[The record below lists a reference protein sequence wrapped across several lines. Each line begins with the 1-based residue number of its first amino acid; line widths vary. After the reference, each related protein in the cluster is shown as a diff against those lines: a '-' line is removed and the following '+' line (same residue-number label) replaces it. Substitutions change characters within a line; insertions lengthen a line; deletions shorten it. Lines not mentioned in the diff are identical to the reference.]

1 MFTIISLVLS
11 VLLAWAIWRLN
22 RLKTQTVFLQSQ
34 VTRLS
39 DEKLG
44 ALQRCASGEEL
55 NANLQVELDTLQ
67 QQFAQQQRNWQHEIS
82 RFRDEQKEDDLHS
95 ERRLSMLQRGMQEI
109 QDLNRRW
116 QELSSGIDALG
127 QIVHTFERWN
137 ANLDVMMQHN
147 QAMQKDSQVFAAI
160 TKQTVLLALNASIE
174 AARAG
179 EHGRG
184 FAIVAEEV
192 RSLATRSEE
201 LNNGYAQRLL
211 QSAAVTTTTFQDI
224 QASSRM
230 IHTAIQDLRLQCH
243 SLDQASR
250 DLDAQDAHARAA

>member
-1 MFTIISLVLS
+1 MFIVISLILGG
-11 VLLAWAIWRLN
+11 LLGWSIWRLS
-22 RLKTQTVFLQSQ
+22 RLQAQLALQKGQ
-34 VTRLS
+34 VARLS
-39 DEKLG
+39 KAERDT
-44 ALQRCASGEEL
+44 LQRCTISEELKADLQAEL
-55 NANLQVELDTLQ
+55 NALQ
-67 QQFAQQQRNWQHEIS
+67 QKFDQQQQYWKQEHGRL
-82 RFRDEQKEDDLHS
+82 QKEQHADDMHA
-95 ERRLSMLQRGMQEI
+95 ERRLSELQQGMKQTQE
-109 QDLNRRW
+109 LNRRW

-137 ANLDVMMQHN
+137 ANLDAMLQHN
-147 QAMQKDSQVFAAI
+147 QAMQQESQVFAAI

-192 RSLATRSEE
+192 RSLANRSEE

-230 IHTAIQDLRLQCH
+230 IHTAIQDLRLQCN
-243 SLDQASR
+243 SLDHASR
-250 DLDAQDAHARAA
+250 ELETKNVHARAA